1 MIIGITEHGDPSIDY
16 AWVNKMALVDG
27 AILITKNLTDK
38 FMDEILKV
46 KEKVILHASCT
57 GYGGTVVEPN
67 LPSYQKQ
74 LDNVRELIRRGFP
87 QKQIVVRI
95 DPIIP
100 TEKGTQ
106 LVRSV
111 VEYIQA
117 DIKRF
122 RVSVI
127 DMYPHVAKRFT
138 DANLPLPFEKFQAT
152 EEQFSALNKE
162 LDTLQKEYGVVF
174 ESCAEIFLNAV
185 KQTGCV
191 GKDDIQLLGLEL
203 DETADS
209 LKGQRPGCLCCSAKS
224 EMLQGLKCDNYGCA
238 YRCLYCYWK

>member
-1 MIIGITEHGDPSIDY
+1 MIIGITEKGDPSIDY
-16 AWVNKMALVDG
+16 AWTKKMSLVDG
-27 AILITKNLTDK
+27 AILITKNLTPK

-57 GYGGTVVEPN
+57 GYGGTIVEPN
-67 LPSYQKQ
+67 LPCFQKQ
-74 LDNVRELIRRGFP
+74 LDNIRELIARGFP

-100 TEKGTQ
+100 TKKGIQ
-106 LVRSV
+106 LVRTI
-111 VEYIQA
+111 VEYIQT

-138 DANLPLPFEKFQAT
+138 ENHLPLPFEKFQANA
-152 EEQFSALNKE
+152 EQFSDLNKE
-162 LDTLQKEYGVVF
+162 LEDLQKEYGVVF
-174 ESCAEIFLNAV
+174 ESCAEIFLNSV

-191 GKDDIQLLGLEL
+191 GKDDIKLLGLEL
-203 DETADS
+203 DDTTDS
-209 LKGQRPGCLCCSAKS
+209 LKGQRPGCLCSSAKS
-224 EMLQGLKCDNYGCA
+224 EMLEGLKCDNYGCA
-238 YRCLYCYWK
+238 YKCLYCYWK